1 MSIPITGG
9 AALYK
14 GAEMFATDGIPPGF
28 GGAFFWGIVAV
39 EVSGFL
45 AIAFLLRFVRTHSFL
60 PFVIYR
66 VVLGVA
72 VIIVFA
78 TGIR

>member
-1 MSIPITGG
+1 M
-9 AALYK
+9 
-14 GAEMFATDGIPPGF
+14 
-28 GGAFFWGIVAV
+28 
-39 EVSGFL
+39 VSGFL

-66 VVLGVA
+66 IVLGVA
-72 VIIVFA
+72 VIIIFA